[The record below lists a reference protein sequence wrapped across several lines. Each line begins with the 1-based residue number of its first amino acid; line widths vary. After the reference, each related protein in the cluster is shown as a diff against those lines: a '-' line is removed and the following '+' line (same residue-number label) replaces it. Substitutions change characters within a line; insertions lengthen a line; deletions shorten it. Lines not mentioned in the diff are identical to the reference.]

1 MHGINGDHRA
11 GQYKRAEQSLDGRDF
26 IGFFVTVEM
35 RQHQSRVGSKG
46 AEYVRGAAV
55 EKVVKASPQ
64 CLAIDRH
71 MTLTFAVRRVV
82 QHGGMAAE
90 RRFDRGWIKLTQDAT
105 NRRVSWGFSPLH
117 AERIAQPSEVN
128 IDEAVDSPIRVGT
141 SDNCQDRK
149 QHDVWQAIQLPFRPP
164 RVLNFSQQIDKWTE
178 WHHGNPVRG
187 CEGCQQRSHMEPRRR
202 NPLRRHPTA
211 VCFGVW
217 HFRLTRPSQ
226 PLLSP
231 GRER

>member
-90 RRFDRGWIKLTQDAT
+90 RRFDRGWIKLSQDACAAMKVASKGVT
-105 NRRVSWGFSPLH
+105 WNRVAGIPYAAIRRRFASACGIS
-117 AERIAQPSEVN
+117 
-128 IDEAVDSPIRVGT
+128 DSP
-141 SDNCQDRK
+141 SP
-149 QHDVWQAIQLPFRPP
+149 H
-164 RVLNFSQQIDKWTE
+164 SQ
-178 WHHGNPVRG
+178 R
-187 CEGCQQRSHMEPRRR
+187 
-202 NPLRRHPTA
+202 
-211 VCFGVW
+211 
-217 HFRLTRPSQ
+217 
-226 PLLSP
+226 
-231 GRER
+231 RER